1 MALSPGQSPRNS
13 RGRPYQ
19 LLATRPLT
27 EGDLPALREKAA
39 PMARL
44 QTLRD
49 SHHRVA
55 RLMASGL
62 SNVQIATSCGHS
74 LQALV
79 RYRSD
84 PAMQELVAHYRAL
97 CTEEWLSAQDEFTSL
112 AISNMV
118 KAERMLSDKLDEADE
133 NGDSLPT
140 PHLLSIS
147 GDRMDRFGFPKRSQQ
162 TNVNVNY
169 AAELEAAIARS
180 RTKTIEA
187 E

>member
-1 MALSPGQSPRNS
+1 MALKPGEAPRNS
-13 RGRPYQ
+13 RGRPYT

-27 EGDLPALREKAA
+27 EADLPALREKAA
-39 PMARL
+39 PLARL

-62 SNVQIATSCGHS
+62 TNVQIAASCGHS
-74 LQALV
+74 LPSIS
-79 RYRSD
+79 RYRAD
-84 PAMQELVAHYRAL
+84 PAMQELVAHYRSL
-97 CTEEWLSAQDEFTSL
+97 VTSDWLSAEEEFTAL
-112 AISNMV
+112 ALSNMV
-118 KAERMLSDKLDEADE
+118 KTERMIADKLDEADE
-133 NGDSLPT
+133 TGDLPSFRD
-140 PHLLSIS
+140 LVSIGS
-147 GDRMDRFGFPKRSQQ
+147 DRMDRFGYGKKSST

-180 RTKTIEA
+180 RAKTIEA